1 MILVKVKSG
10 FTLMELMVYIGL
22 LGVIVLIA
30 GQAFS
35 DSARM
40 HGRVQG
46 MIRANE
52 IAGNVSN
59 LLKEDIAQMGA
70 KSYEDA
76 SSKELRVNEDVY
88 IKETDDDLSSYI
100 ITKNDG
106 GTGLDKLTMRRI
118 RYKSSGDGDFEAVE
132 EVTWFV
138 ENGTLKR
145 TCKTIT
151 GTEDA
156 NYCLKEGSSPVSIAD
171 GVKRFEVTAAEPG
184 TKSEYSHVLP
194 STDPAIKN
202 FRLVPRYG
210 IDNLVFFSVSPAEGG
225 ASIELS
231 GFAVNYDYE
240 DGSVIAGGKN
250 ANQAFFAEANG
261 ATGNWQ
267 SLCKTV
273 TLDSNAEYEL
283 SFSMPHMGDASRLF
297 RPGHDFMSVGFRYKN
312 DATRPSEISDFSFY
326 PPTTTGAAERERV
339 FRFRVKNK
347 IPELCLAFT
356 FACYSPSV
364 ANGKIKIANV
374 VLKKVESA
382 NYTFSGNPI
391 EIPEKKYVKAMR
403 VNLSVGVNGESSDVS
418 LVIPVPSNGS
428 KD

>member
-1 MILVKVKSG
+1 MILLKVKSG
-10 FTLMELMVYIGL
+10 FTLIELMVYIGL

-40 HGRVQG
+40 QGRVQG
-46 MIRANE
+46 MLRANE

-76 SSKELRVNEDVY
+76 ASENLLKEEEVY
-88 IKETDDDLSSYI
+88 IKETEEDSSSYI
-100 ITKNDG
+100 LTKNDG
-106 GTGLDKLTMRRI
+106 GAGLDKITMRRL
-118 RYKSSGDGDFEAVE
+118 RYKSNGDGDFDAVE

-156 NYCLKEGSSPVSIAD
+156 DYCLKEGSSPVSIAA
-171 GVKRFEVTAAEPG
+171 GVKKFEIIPAEPG
-184 TKSEYSHVLP
+184 AKSEYSHILP

-210 IDNLVFFSVSPAEGG
+210 IDNLVFFSVKPEEGG
-225 ASIELS
+225 SSIELS
-231 GFAVNYDYE
+231 GFAINYDYE
-240 DGSVIAGGKN
+240 NEAVIVDGKN
-250 ANQAFFAEANG
+250 ANQVFFAEANG
-261 ATGNWQ
+261 AAGNWQ

-283 SFSMPHMGDASRLF
+283 SFSMPHTGDGSRLF

-326 PPTTTGAAERERV
+326 PPTTTGTAELNRV

-347 IPELCLAFT
+347 IPDLCLAFT

-364 ANGKIKIANV
+364 ANGKIKISNV
-374 VLKKVESA
+374 VLKKVESS
-382 NYTFSGNPI
+382 NYTFSGNAI
-391 EIPEKKYVKAMR
+391 DISEKKNVKAMR

-418 LVIPVPSNGS
+418 LVIPVPSNGTN
-428 KD
+428 D